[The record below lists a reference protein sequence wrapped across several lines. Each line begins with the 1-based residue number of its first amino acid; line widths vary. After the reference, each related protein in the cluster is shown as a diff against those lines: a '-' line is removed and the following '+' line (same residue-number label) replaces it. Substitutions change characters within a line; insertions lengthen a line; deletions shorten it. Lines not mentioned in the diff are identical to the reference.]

1 MSLLDP
7 TDLPP
12 QLPPPGERVELP
24 EGGEF
29 LWVNVDE
36 RGRTFVD
43 EIALDPIPYQL
54 GDYVLL
60 RGKPGQRRVRALV
73 RAAPIY
79 TFWFEF
85 PPEVSE
91 EDRESV
97 VQRLAPAVM
106 RHNQD
111 ESRLALVVP
120 RWAKKRTRAFLQP
133 LIDQGLI
140 RPRPVPK
147 QLAPMTLTS
156 QLVVATCFLSTGF
169 TLYGVLGLLLG
180 LGLWQEW
187 FLGSIVCTTTFM
199 HAWLS
204 APLMRSGL
212 GVVLLR
218 TLGLLAIGGSC
229 LGLILAID
237 AFIILLAS

>member
-7 TDLPP
+7 TNLPP
-12 QLPPPGERVELP
+12 PLPPPGERVELS

-43 EIALDPIPYQL
+43 EIALDPTPFQL

-85 PPEVSE
+85 PAEVSE

-97 VQRLAPAVM
+97 VQRLAPVVM

-140 RPRPVPK
+140 RPRPEPK

-156 QLVVATCFLSTGF
+156 QLVVAACFLSASCLPSATIRDF
-169 TLYGVLGLLLG
+169 GLVYIIASPVC
-180 LGLWQEW
+180 
-187 FLGSIVCTTTFM
+187 SITFM
-199 HAWLS
+199 WAWLES
-204 APLMRSGL
+204 PLVRSRL
-212 GVVLLR
+212 GVALLC
-218 TLGLLAIGGSC
+218 TLATFASLLMLDVAYKMVIMQ
-229 LGLILAID
+229 L
-237 AFIILLAS
+237 

>member
-1 MSLLDP
+1 MSLTDP
-7 TDLPP
+7 TNLPP
-12 QLPPPGERVELP
+12 PLPPPGERVELP

-36 RGRTFVD
+36 RGRTVVD
-43 EIALDPIPYQL
+43 EIALDPTPFQL

-91 EDRESV
+91 EDRESA
-97 VQRLAPAVM
+97 VQRLAPVVM

-120 RWAKKRTRAFLQP
+120 RWAKKRTRSFLQP
-133 LIDQGLI
+133 LVEKGLM
-140 RPRPVPK
+140 RPRPEPK
-147 QLAPMTLTS
+147 QLAPMTLKS
-156 QLVVATCFLSTGF
+156 QLAVSACLVSTGL
-169 TLYGVLGLLLG
+169 TLYGVVGLLLG
-180 LGLWQEW
+180 RALWPEW
-187 FLGSIVCTTTFM
+187 FVGSIICWITFM

-204 APLMRSGL
+204 APLIRSGL

-229 LGLILAID
+229 LGYLLAID

>member
-1 MSLLDP
+1 MSLPDP
-7 TDLPP
+7 TNLPP
-12 QLPPPGERVELP
+12 PLPPPGERVQLP

-43 EIALDPIPYQL
+43 EIALDPTPYQL

-85 PPEVSE
+85 PAEVSE

-133 LIDQGLI
+133 LVEKGLI

-156 QLVVATCFLSTGF
+156 HLAVATCFLSACCLPSATIRE
-169 TLYGVLGLLLG
+169 LQLVYVIA
-180 LGLWQEW
+180 
-187 FLGSIVCTTTFM
+187 SPVCTITLM
-199 HAWLS
+199 WALLES
-204 APLMRSGL
+204 PLIRSRL
-212 GVVLLR
+212 GISILC
-218 TLGLLAIGGSC
+218 TLA
-229 LGLILAID
+229 A
-237 AFIILLAS
+237 LASLLMLDVAFKMLTLNS